1 MALELKSLT
10 KLGDAIAN
18 GDRDE
23 AKEKEARAD
32 GDGADCKSNKV
43 SRS

>member
-1 MALELKSLT
+1 MAPELKSLT
-10 KLGDAIAN
+10 KLGGAIAN

-32 GDGADCKSNKV
+32 GDGADCKSNKF